1 MAEPPDPLPTDP
13 AELVRIIRRLEAR
26 NADLHAQVE
35 TLKAMIFGAKSERAA
50 VIDPEQGVLD
60 LGDLAV
66 EAAPAANDNV
76 DRTSRKPKQRLRRPA
91 NRNVGALPRHLPR
104 VETTIEPES
113 TACPCCAGA
122 MHRIGEDVAEA
133 LDVIPAIV
141 RVLRTIRPKY
151 ACRCCHGAL
160 VQAAAKPR
168 VVDGGM
174 ATTAL
179 VAHVVVAKFAWHLPL
194 YRQAQMFAGQGIV
207 LDRATLVFWVRR
219 AAWWLRPLYE
229 RLLLYIRSQE
239 RVYCDETPLPR
250 LDPGRGRTKVCQLWA
265 QAVDD
270 RPWQG
275 PARPAVGYVYAEGRD
290 TAAVQD
296 QLAGFD
302 GILQVDGYAA
312 YKALVRRRTWARIR
326 LVFCLSHARRK
337 FVAVFKT
344 TKSEVARDVIA
355 RIGEVYAIEERIRGT
370 TADTRLRVRQDKARP
385 IMEALKVRLMEVRA
399 EISGQSSL
407 AKAIAY
413 TLGHWDGLVA
423 FLDDGR
429 IEVDTN
435 AVERTMRPIGLG
447 RKNALFAGSA
457 VGGRDWAILAS
468 LINSA
473 KLNGLDPFGYMADV
487 LERIVSGAVKANDLD
502 RLLPWAWKAER
513 DTAANDGKAGAA

>member
-1 MAEPPDPLPTDP
+1 
-13 AELVRIIRRLEAR
+13 
-26 NADLHAQVE
+26 
-35 TLKAMIFGAKSERAA
+35 
-50 VIDPEQGVLD
+50 
-60 LGDLAV
+60 
-66 EAAPAANDNV
+66 
-76 DRTSRKPKQRLRRPA
+76 
-91 NRNVGALPRHLPR
+91 
-104 VETTIEPES
+104 
-113 TACPCCAGA
+113 
-122 MHRIGEDVAEA
+122 
-133 LDVIPAIV
+133 
-141 RVLRTIRPKY
+141 
-151 ACRCCHGAL
+151 
-160 VQAAAKPR
+160 
-168 VVDGGM
+168 
-174 ATTAL
+174 
-179 VAHVVVAKFAWHLPL
+179 
-194 YRQAQMFAGQGIV
+194 
-207 LDRATLVFWVRR
+207 
-219 AAWWLRPLYE
+219 
-229 RLLLYIRSQE
+229 
-239 RVYCDETPLPR
+239 
-250 LDPGRGRTKVCQLWA
+250 
-265 QAVDD
+265 
-270 RPWQG
+270 
-275 PARPAVGYVYAEGRD
+275 
-290 TAAVQD
+290 
-296 QLAGFD
+296 
-302 GILQVDGYAA
+302 
-312 YKALVRRRTWARIR
+312 
-326 LVFCLSHARRK
+326 
-337 FVAVFKT
+337 VAVFKT